1 MAEAG
6 TLEAAL
12 AAYHGGKDQAQA
24 DWIVIAEA
32 SEEAAKAKAKAGA
45 KTRPPL
51 PLKRLNLGIAF
62 DLEDTSVQL
71 PPDVTGLEQWGHT
84 VCKLAKVAPLDATYV
99 DLLYN
104 GSEKVAE
111 YLKWI
116 YDHGSHSRY
125 NTGVQDLSKYLRRA
139 GVKFIKQPDIH
150 GTMAHETFLA
160 NRELRQPLSRSPGPY
175 RYNSTALPGV
185 SDSGLMRD
193 LSR

>member
-12 AAYHGGKDQAQA
+12 AAYHDGKGQAQA
-24 DWIVIAEA
+24 DWIVIAD
-32 SEEAAKAKAKAGA
+32 EAAKANAKAGA
-45 KTRPPL
+45 KTQPPPPL
-51 PLKRLNLGIAF
+51 KQLNLGIAF
-62 DLEDTSVQL
+62 DLEDTSVEL

-84 VCKLAKVAPLDATYV
+84 VCKLAKVAQLDATYV

-104 GSEKVAE
+104 GSEKVSE

-116 YDHGSHSRY
+116 SDHGSHSRY
-125 NTGVQDLSKYLRRA
+125 NTGVQDLSRYLRRA
-139 GVKFIKQPDIH
+139 GVQFIKQPENTH
-150 GTMAHETFLA
+150 GTMGSEKFLT

-175 RYNSTALPGV
+175 RYKGTEHPGV
-185 SDSGLMRD
+185 SDSGLIRD